1 VDYIHLLMD
10 TLFMAV
16 PARRADVE
24 HPMDVE
30 ARLTGLEQQTKH
42 LQSDVAEIKSN
53 LVRMDAK
60 IDGVKDS
67 VNALGQKV
75 AALEPKLNSMEAL
88 FDSKLGTMEAKLGT
102 MEALFDSKLGT
113 MEAKLGTMETLFDS
127 KLGTME
133 VKLGTVEAKL
143 DAKLSAVQAAMTR
156 WMIGIILAIAAA
168 ALGKPLLEL
177 AGGAQPLNGRN
188 DVGVQSK

>member
-1 VDYIHLLMD
+1 
-10 TLFMAV
+10 MAV
-16 PARRADVE
+16 
-24 HPMDVE
+24 
-30 ARLTGLEQQTKH
+30 
-42 LQSDVAEIKSN
+42 SN
-53 LVRMDAK
+53 LIRMDAK

-102 MEALFDSKLGT
+102 MDAKLGT
-113 MEAKLGTMETLFDS
+113 MEAKLDS
-127 KLGTME
+127 
-133 VKLGTVEAKL
+133 
-143 DAKLSAVQAAMTR
+143 KLSAVQATMTR

-168 ALGKPLLEL
+168 AFGKPLLEP

-188 DVGVQSK
+188 DVGVQAKQVHRVIPILQPD

>member
-1 VDYIHLLMD
+1 
-10 TLFMAV
+10 
-16 PARRADVE
+16 
-24 HPMDVE
+24 MDVE

-53 LVRMDAK
+53 LVRTDAK

-102 MEALFDSKLGT
+102 ME
-113 MEAKLGTMETLFDS
+113 TLFDS
-127 KLGTME
+127 KLSTME
-133 VKLGTVEAKL
+133 VKLDTVEAKL

-156 WMIGIILAIAAA
+156 WMIAIILAIAAA
-168 ALGKPLLEL
+168 ALGKPLLDI